1 MNSNIEKKPL
11 TDKKDETKNHQAFA
25 MEASRL
31 KFAKQS
37 CLMNN
42 ECDEFNRLGGDA
54 RLMEIDPMV
63 QIPRKTD
70 EIRRDSQ
77 KETNPNNTYQDE
89 QDPTKVST
97 PNVTRGA
104 DHSGGKKKKN
114 YTNIISNSQ
123 ALSEE
128 IKSIKYLIEYMNN
141 NNKKQNL

>member
-1 MNSNIEKKPL
+1 MNSNIYNKQL
-11 TDKKDETKNHQAFA
+11 TDKKDDTKNHQAFA

-31 KFAKQS
+31 KFAKQD
-37 CLMNN
+37 CLNN
-42 ECDEFNRLGGDA
+42 DNCDEFNRLGGDE

-70 EIRRDSQ
+70 KIKRDTQ
-77 KETNPNNTYQDE
+77 KETNPNNTYKDE
-89 QDPTKVST
+89 KDPTEVST

-128 IKSIKYLIEYMNN
+128 ISTIKYLIEYMNN